1 MNFFYINKNTIV
13 RKHSVHGFCR
23 NATNEIKKDEIVFV
37 VGGLARHLSEH
48 KWYKGLL
55 IDKDLVI
62 DLPEDEEYQG
72 YINHSC
78 EPNVYIDGQVV
89 FRALRNIEAH
99 EYLTIDYGTFML
111 TKKNPIDPCN
121 CGTKNCRGK
130 VTGADYKFLNLPL
143 SWYAQKEKS
152 NV

>member
-1 MNFFYINKNTIV
+1 MNFFHINKDTV
-13 RKHSVHGFCR
+13 VKKHNVHGLCR
-23 NATNEIKKDEIVFV
+23 KATAKIKKDEIIFV
-37 VGGLARHLSEH
+37 VGGLARHLSQH

-62 DLPEDEEYQG
+62 DLPEGAEYQA

-89 FRALRNIEAH
+89 FRALRDIEVN
-99 EYLTIDYGTFML
+99 EYLTVDYGTFML
-111 TKKNPIDPCN
+111 TKKDPIPNCN
-121 CGTKNCRGK
+121 CGTSSCRGK
-130 VTGADYKFLNLPL
+130 VTGQDYRFLNLPL
-143 SWYAQKEKS
+143 SWYAQKEKN